1 MKGLTPAQLADADR
15 LFQHNFKRLVA
26 RHPYL
31 KVDVNWELGIAILG
45 HIQLALRHPGSDGI
59 SRRMVREFCDSLIAK
74 VEAVTP
80 LLAGLLR
87 LGDDPSFDQPTGDRP

>member
-1 MKGLTPAQLADADR
+1 MKDLTPAQLAEADR
-15 LFQHNFKRLVA
+15 LFQDNFKRLVA

-45 HIQLALRHPGSDGI
+45 HLQLALRHPGNDGI
-59 SRRMVREFCDSLIAK
+59 SRQMVREFCDELIAK

-80 LLAGLLR
+80 MLAALLR
-87 LGDDPSFDQPTGDRP
+87 MGDDPQYDQGSDRP